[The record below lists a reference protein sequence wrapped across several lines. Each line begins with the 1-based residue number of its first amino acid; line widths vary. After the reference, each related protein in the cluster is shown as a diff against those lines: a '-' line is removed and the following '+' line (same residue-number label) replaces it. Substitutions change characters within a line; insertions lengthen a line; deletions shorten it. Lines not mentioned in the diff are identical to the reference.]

1 MIKSVE
7 QIYTLNDE
15 KQNVQGTLKTT
26 YTDNS
31 ILYVPKDTANR
42 HYQEILEWVAN
53 GGTIIDNGS

>member
-31 ILYVPKDTANR
+31 VLYVPKDTGNR
-42 HYQEILEWVAN
+42 HYQEILDWVAN